1 MPGDN
6 FKKGDFVSPLFY
18 TTAMLSKINIFF
30 TLFFIFSCV
39 GCTHSPE
46 TNEFTYVY
54 SMESVNNFK
63 VEMQLNPDST
73 YKIGR
78 YDYFFDKYEGKSKP
92 AYKEGTLKAD
102 EFDAFRSLIQKSELA
117 RMKDAY
123 GFEEGRNS
131 DNAVIYMIQLTQG
144 GKTKFITV
152 KAGSTEFPEAFNRLV
167 KFSGNFMNEKLME

>member
-1 MPGDN
+1 
-6 FKKGDFVSPLFY
+6 
-18 TTAMLSKINIFF
+18 
-30 TLFFIFSCV
+30 
-39 GCTHSPE
+39 
-46 TNEFTYVY
+46 
-54 SMESVNNFK
+54 
-63 VEMQLNPDST
+63 MQLNPVST